1 MEEIKQTVVV
11 EFNDIDYVAYD
22 LLDEHAKGNYDLP
35 HITQT
40 YENAIGY
47 QLGSGFLGVQA
58 ADGTLTIYPQE
69 RIRQVTVSPKE

>member
-1 MEEIKQTVVV
+1 MEEIKQTIVVT
-11 EFNDIDYVAYD
+11 FNDIDYVEYD
-22 LLDEHAKGNYDLP
+22 LLDDISKRNKNIPY
-35 HITQT
+35 ITQT

-58 ADGTLTIYPQE
+58 ADGTLTIYPKE

>member
-11 EFNDIDYVAYD
+11 VFNDYDYEGADD
-22 LLDEHAKGNYDLP
+22 LNYDWGNP
-35 HITQT
+35 KYITLT

>member
-11 EFNDIDYVAYD
+11 VFNDYDYEGDDD
-22 LLDEHAKGNYDLP
+22 LNYDWGNP
-35 HITQT
+35 KYITQT
-40 YENAIGY
+40 FENAIGY

>member
-11 EFNDIDYVAYD
+11 VFNDYDYEGVDD
-22 LLDEHAKGNYDLP
+22 LNYDWENPKYL
-35 HITQT
+35 TQT
-40 YENAIGY
+40 FENAIGY

-58 ADGTLTIYPQE
+58 QDGSMSIYPQE

>member
-11 EFNDIDYVAYD
+11 VFNDIDYVAYD
-22 LLDEHAKGNYDLP
+22 LLDDIAKSNNDLP
-35 HITQT
+35 CITQT

>member
-22 LLDEHAKGNYDLP
+22 LLDDIAKSNNDLP
-35 HITQT
+35 YITKRFD
-40 YENAIGY
+40 NAIGY

-58 ADGTLTIYPQE
+58 QDGSMHIYPQE
-69 RIRQVTVSPKE
+69 RIRQVTVTPQE

>member
-11 EFNDIDYVAYD
+11 VFNDYDYEGADD
-22 LLDEHAKGNYDLP
+22 LNYDWENPKYL
-35 HITQT
+35 TQT
-40 YENAIGY
+40 FENAIGY

-58 ADGTLTIYPQE
+58 EDGSMIIYPQE

>member
-11 EFNDIDYVAYD
+11 VLNEVCGDLDSGYYDWDNPTYVT
-22 LLDEHAKGNYDLP
+22 
-35 HITQT
+35 IT

-58 ADGTLTIYPQE
+58 VDGSMTIFPQE